1 MAVPH
6 TLPAPDGGH
15 GCPVMSWAML
25 KWFKESG
32 HDVSLFAFSPTESS
46 REPGRIKARE
56 YLRSF
61 GVPLFETEA
70 HSDMRRLPLWRLR
83 LLTARKIILPRTS
96 DYMTE
101 SASYRLQWRQ
111 CVEQVQPDA
120 FWLYTTDAVAMASGA
135 FPEIP
140 RLASLVDLDHQARE
154 LKRALRRQ
162 AFRNKLKNLAEK
174 LQDRLLP
181 QAIIEFLKSCDVVVE
196 HSATSALWLNQRGVP
211 AHYLPSPVESPALP
225 ENWHSTRE
233 KYLAQAPVKRILMVG
248 HLRGIATQAGL
259 RLLADEVL
267 PALDKK
273 CPFGNWEVHVVGGG
287 EPSPDLKA
295 KLSGHPKI
303 RLRGYVETLI
313 EEYRRA
319 HLTLVTVGEKIG
331 FRTRLVEAFAYAAPC
346 VVHSNNLYGMPEL
359 EHEYNSLLAN
369 DGQGLAEAII
379 QILNDDSLR
388 IRLENNARST
398 HDEKLSIPIV
408 MGKMYEMLEAKIATS
423 RRNDPVLQSITDR
436 TVTSRESLYL
446 PNVR

>member
-25 KWFKESG
+25 KWLKESG
-32 HDVSLFAFSPTESS
+32 HDVSLFAFSPTEGS
-46 REPGRIKARE
+46 REPERIKARE
-56 YLRSF
+56 YLRSL
-61 GVPLFETEA
+61 GVPLFETEVNL
-70 HSDMRRLPLWRLR
+70 HVRRLPLWRLR
-83 LLTARKIILPRTS
+83 LLTVRKIILPRTG

-101 SASYRLQWRQ
+101 SVSYRSQWRR

-120 FWLYTTDAVAMASGA
+120 FWLYTTNAVAMAYNT

-154 LKRALRRQ
+154 LKRALRRPNL
-162 AFRNKLKNLAEK
+162 RNKLKSFAEK

-196 HSATSALWLNQRGVP
+196 HSSTSAQWLNQHGVP
-211 AHYLPSPVESPALP
+211 AHYLPNLVGSPALP

-233 KYLAQAPVKRILMVG
+233 QYLTQVPAKRVLMVG
-248 HLRGIATQAGL
+248 HLRGVATQAGL
-259 RLLADEVL
+259 HLLADEVL
-267 PALDKK
+267 PALNKK
-273 CPFGNWEVHVVGGG
+273 CPFDNWEVHVVGGG
-287 EPSPDLKA
+287 ELTPDLKT
-295 KLSGHPKI
+295 KLGGHPKI
-303 RLRGYVETLI
+303 RLRGFVETLT

-369 DGQGLAEAII
+369 DGEGLAEAII
-379 QILNDDSLR
+379 QVLNDDSLR
-388 IRLENNARST
+388 IRLENNARNT
-398 HDEKLSIPIV
+398 YDEKLSVSVV

-423 RRNDPVLQSITDR
+423 KRSDFVHQSLIDQKA
-436 TVTSRESLYL
+436 TSRESLTA
-446 PNVR
+446 